1 MRRYVAGNT
10 GIELRKMGIMSTPA
24 GWYPQPDGQQRYWD
38 GQQWTENFAPG
49 TPLAS
54 APAVA
59 RKNWFLRHKIL
70 TAVGALLLIGMF
82 SNLANGGNKSV
93 TIAPVADAVATATT
107 SATPDQAAAN
117 QAAAD
122 QAAADTATAA
132 KAAADQAIADKAAA
146 AKAAADKAAA
156 AKAAAAAAAPQL
168 GKTVRDGKFAFTV
181 TAVKCGIAQVGTG
194 DILVQKAQ
202 GQYCRVS
209 LKVENIGDEAQMMF
223 ASNQYLFDT
232 KGRKFSADATANIY
246 DDSAKL
252 MFEEINPGN
261 SIKGF
266 VYFDVPK
273 GTKVSKL
280 ELHDSMFSGGVEV
293 RL

>member
-10 GIELRKMGIMSTPA
+10 GIELRKTGIMSTPA

-49 TPLAS
+49 TPLVS
-54 APAVA
+54 PPAVA

-70 TAVGALLLIGMF
+70 TAIGALLLIGMF
-82 SNLANGGNKSV
+82 SSLANGGTKSD
-93 TIAPVADAVATATT
+93 TIAPVGDPVAT
-107 SATPDQAAAN
+107 SATPDQAAA
-117 QAAAD
+117 D
-122 QAAADTATAA
+122 
-132 KAAADQAIADKAAA
+132 KAAADQVAADKAAA

-209 LKVENIGDEAQMMF
+209 LKVENIGAEAQMMF

-246 DDSAKL
+246 DDSTKL

-280 ELHDSMFSGGVEV
+280 ELHDSLFSDGVEV

>member
-1 MRRYVAGNT
+1 
-10 GIELRKMGIMSTPA
+10 MSTPA

-38 GQQWTENFAPG
+38 GQQWTEHFAPS
-49 TPLAS
+49 TPLVT
-54 APAVA
+54 PPVA
-59 RKNWFLRHKIL
+59 ARGNWFLRHKIL
-70 TAVGALLLIGMF
+70 TAIGALLLIGMI
-82 SNLANGGNKSV
+82 SSLANGGTK
-93 TIAPVADAVATATT
+93 TEPVAAIDQVST
-107 SATPDQAAAN
+107 SASPDNAAADKAAAELAAAN
-117 QAAAD
+117 QAVTD
-122 QAAADTATAA
+122 QAAAEV
-132 KAAADQAIADKAAA
+132 AAAEQAAADKAAV

-156 AKAAAAAAAPQL
+156 AKAAAPQL

-181 TAVKCGIAQVGTG
+181 TAVKCGIAQVGT
-194 DILVQKAQ
+194 IEFLIQKAQ
-202 GQYCRVS
+202 GQYCRAS
-209 LKVENIGDEAQMMF
+209 LTVENIGNEAQTMF

-232 KGRKFSADATANIY
+232 KGRKFSADATANLY

-266 VYFDVPK
+266 VFFDVPK

-280 ELHDSMFSGGVEV
+280 ELHDSMFSGGIEV

>member
-1 MRRYVAGNT
+1 MRRYVADNT
-10 GIELRKMGIMSTPA
+10 GIELRKTGIMSTPA

-54 APAVA
+54 PPAVA

-70 TAVGALLLIGMF
+70 TAIGALLLIGMF
-82 SNLANGGNKSV
+82 SNLANGGTKSV
-93 TIAPVADAVATATT
+93 TIAPVGDPVATSAT
-107 SATPDQAAAN
+107 SATPDQAAAD

-122 QAAADTATAA
+122 QAAADTAAAA

-202 GQYCRVS
+202 GQYCRVA
-209 LKVENIGDEAQMMF
+209 LKVENIGNEAQMMF

-246 DDSAKL
+246 DDSAW
-252 MFEEINPGN
+252 I
-261 SIKGF
+261 
-266 VYFDVPK
+266 
-273 GTKVSKL
+273 
-280 ELHDSMFSGGVEV
+280 H
-293 RL
+293 R